1 MVGIILTQLG
11 LDWRKLKRIFYQKK
25 KSGYF
30 GFRLAKEKADILS
43 KEFDYI
49 VYNTRQDPNGTMM
62 MDEIWSELQK
72 KKDKDG
78 FVKIKWT
85 DNNFIKNPHGKFTRA
100 LTFESMCQSGVF
112 FFSCQTNFLPT
123 TRTLAL

>member
-1 MVGIILTQLG
+1 MVGIILTQMG

-72 KKDKDG
+72 KK
-78 FVKIKWT
+78 
-85 DNNFIKNPHGKFTRA
+85 
-100 LTFESMCQSGVF
+100 
-112 FFSCQTNFLPT
+112 
-123 TRTLAL
+123 

>member
-1 MVGIILTQLG
+1 
-11 LDWRKLKRIFYQKK
+11 
-25 KSGYF
+25 
-30 GFRLAKEKADILS
+30 LAKVKADILS